1 MHRVR
6 IGLLLSA
13 MLAVPMF
20 PALARAA
27 GEEGVNI
34 GDILTGQVLDVIV
47 KLAIP
52 ILLAYLAKAKYSE
65 RLVRLAKEALEM
77 GVSHAYEKFVR
88 PLKADI
94 HEHSNGKLREGERGD
109 AREIAR
115 NKALDLV
122 KGGARRLLLKWGKAR
137 MNNFIEDVVAR
148 RKNRK

>member
-13 MLAVPMF
+13 MVVVLMC

-27 GEEGVNI
+27 GEGGVTI
-34 GDILTGQVLDVIV
+34 SDILSERVLGIIV
-47 KLAIP
+47 KLVIP
-52 ILLAYLAKAKYSE
+52 ILLAYLAKEKYVA

-77 GVSHAYEKFVR
+77 GVSHSYEKFVR
-88 PLKADI
+88 PLKADV
-94 HEHSNGKLREGERGD
+94 HEHPNGKLREGERGD

-115 NKALDLV
+115 NKAISLV
-122 KGGARRLLLKWGKAR
+122 KGGARRLLLKWGTAR
-137 MNNFIEDVVAR
+137 MNNFIEDVVSR